1 MKIYRE
7 TTLTDFEFWSGAKC
21 RAEKLTSS
29 ELEQI
34 TEILEELYPDGIDET
49 TINDLMENLFPL
61 MDKHQVYKLDLV
73 GPKKYLKGFTDQIQE
88 KANTKYQN
96 NQIEINII

>member
-7 TTLTDFEFWSGAKC
+7 TTLTNFEFWGGAKC
-21 RAEKLTSS
+21 RAEKLTYS

-49 TINDLMENLFPL
+49 TVNDLFWFEEDTIAEWLGYNSFEEI
-61 MDKHQVYKLDLV
+61 YNRE
-73 GPKKYLKGFTDQIQE
+73 E
-88 KANTKYQN
+88 K
-96 NQIEINII
+96 

>member
-49 TINDLMENLFPL
+49 TINDLFWFEEDTIAEWLGYNSFEEI
-61 MDKHQVYKLDLV
+61 YNRE
-73 GPKKYLKGFTDQIQE
+73 E
-88 KANTKYQN
+88 K
-96 NQIEINII
+96 

>member
-7 TTLTDFEFWSGAKC
+7 TTLTGFDFWSGAKC
-21 RAEKLTSS
+21 RAEKLTYS

-49 TINDLMENLFPL
+49 TVNDLFWFEEDTIAEWLGYNSFEEIYNR
-61 MDKHQVYKLDLV
+61 K
-73 GPKKYLKGFTDQIQE
+73 E
-88 KANTKYQN
+88 K
-96 NQIEINII
+96 

>member
-7 TTLTDFEFWSGAKC
+7 TTLKDFEFWGGAKC
-21 RAEKLTSS
+21 RAEKLTYS

-49 TINDLMENLFPL
+49 TVNDLFWFEEDTIAEWLGYNSFEEI
-61 MDKHQVYKLDLV
+61 YNRE
-73 GPKKYLKGFTDQIQE
+73 E
-88 KANTKYQN
+88 K
-96 NQIEINII
+96 

>member
-1 MKIYRE
+1 MKVYRE

-21 RAEKLTSS
+21 RAEKLTHS

-49 TINDLMENLFPL
+49 TINDLFWFEEDTIAEWLGYDSFEEIYNRE
-61 MDKHQVYKLDLV
+61 
-73 GPKKYLKGFTDQIQE
+73 E
-88 KANTKYQN
+88 K
-96 NQIEINII
+96 